1 MKKEY
6 KFATEGF
13 VNIYLSKYQILQ
25 QQELAEFVKTQKMFE
40 GLNNCNIYFILKRPR
55 ITINPN
61 YFSANIDY
69 LDLEFNVQVKNKI
82 EKRNYKLPNFFP
94 DSNIELVSEYPHNY
108 FELKNNATCLKI
120 KTAIL
125 LDDYQS
131 KKPFNDDI
139 LDFEVLYIGQSYGTT
154 GNKNATD
161 RIISHSTLQKIYL
174 DTITNSPDSEIW
186 IMLASFNQDNFVAIN
201 GKIKTRQNNNEAE
214 VDRYLK
220 FANAKFSEKQKIN
233 FTEAALINSF
243 KPKYNK
249 EFKNTFPSNRH
260 IDYDECYKLDI
271 NGIMIE
277 LDLSEINRWLY
288 SEAKPRILN
297 PNGHNYWQSDI
308 FYFNNREDRYQMFNS
323 DYF

>member
-1 MKKEY
+1 
-6 KFATEGF
+6 
-13 VNIYLSKYQILQ
+13 
-25 QQELAEFVKTQKMFE
+25 
-40 GLNNCNIYFILKRPR
+40 
-55 ITINPN
+55 
-61 YFSANIDY
+61 
-69 LDLEFNVQVKNKI
+69 
-82 EKRNYKLPNFFP
+82 
-94 DSNIELVSEYPHNY
+94 
-108 FELKNNATCLKI
+108 
-120 KTAIL
+120 
-125 LDDYQS
+125 
-131 KKPFNDDI
+131 
-139 LDFEVLYIGQSYGTT
+139 
-154 GNKNATD
+154 
-161 RIISHSTLQKIYL
+161 
-174 DTITNSPDSEIW
+174 
-186 IMLASFNQDNFVAIN
+186 MLASFNQDNFVAIN